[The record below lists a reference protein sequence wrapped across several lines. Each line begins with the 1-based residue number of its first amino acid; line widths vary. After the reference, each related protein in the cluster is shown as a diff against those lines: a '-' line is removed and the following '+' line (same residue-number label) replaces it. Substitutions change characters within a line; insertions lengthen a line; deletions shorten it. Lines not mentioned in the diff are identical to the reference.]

1 MRERSEVRGFN
12 TEDTESSDTE
22 GKNAGLKPGAT
33 KMEAEASFG
42 AEKAASSRR
51 TPKSEGAAVLRPYKG
66 VGEGEEGFLTQLRLG
81 SK

>member
-1 MRERSEVRGFN
+1 MG
-12 TEDTESSDTE
+12 
-22 GKNAGLKPGAT
+22 
-33 KMEAEASFG
+33 AEASFG